1 MKKITLL
8 VLACT
13 LCASVGFAQNKKALR
28 AKTMKVENTEAV
40 SSRLFTPVYKFTKAQ
55 VTSTPRMLA
64 NDASAVIVEEDF
76 SKFTAG
82 SETAPDA
89 TDLANAQKAT
99 SRPITHK
106 FRDGRVPQYS
116 KPAAVPT
123 SDSMKE
129 TPAG

>member
-40 SSRLFTPVYKFTKAQ
+40 SSRLFTPAYKFTKAQ

-89 TDLANAQKAT
+89 TDLAKCTDRRHLGRLHT
-99 SRPITHK
+99 SSGMVGCRSIPSRRQCLHRIL
-106 FRDGRVPQYS
+106 
-116 KPAAVPT
+116 
-123 SDSMKE
+123 
-129 TPAG
+129 